1 MAVTASPP
9 PTLIF
14 YEPPLLVDGGSPE
27 LAALAA
33 AGSQAKK
40 SLKGT
45 VANLDDVVNSIL
57 PPRMWSQPDGT
68 TWMQYASKAPPS
80 RPELAQLHAALDQRL
95 QQRQA
100 RGQGLCAVR
109 SELYSQLFGAWAWV
123 VVQRGR
129 KGGGGLGRGPHP
141 PPLTPTNAPPAR
153 ALLSLTPLQHSLFPP
168 TGWPAD
174 ELIRQV
180 TLDLPERGLL
190 LLRIRDEIRM
200 TMDAYRTLYESS
212 ITFGVRKQLQA
223 EEGLPELEATLAEL
237 LEKKKAAEA
246 LVLATKSKLEL
257 MERRLLERRA
267 LEDKQRAEE
276 IVYVGPSQTTPAAL
290 PAPPHKHAHTH
301 THICLPSR
309 PARAA
314 TSSTNKSTWTPS

>member
-129 KGGGGLGRGPHP
+129 KGGGGSAEDPTQLLS
-141 PPLTPTNAPPAR
+141 PLPTHLPPAR
-153 ALLSLTPLQHSLFPP
+153 SSPSPLSN
-168 TGWPAD
+168 
-174 ELIRQV
+174 
-180 TLDLPERGLL
+180 
-190 LLRIRDEIRM
+190 
-200 TMDAYRTLYESS
+200 TLYSHPLA
-212 ITFGVRKQLQA
+212 GLQ
-223 EEGLPELEATLAEL
+223 
-237 LEKKKAAEA
+237 
-246 LVLATKSKLEL
+246 
-257 MERRLLERRA
+257 
-267 LEDKQRAEE
+267 
-276 IVYVGPSQTTPAAL
+276 
-290 PAPPHKHAHTH
+290 
-301 THICLPSR
+301 
-309 PARAA
+309 
-314 TSSTNKSTWTPS
+314 TSSFAR